1 MEKVFIELAV
11 EQLEKASSAL
21 QEINWEALDAASSN
35 ALHRAKDCIAEA
47 LDCLEDEE

>member
-21 QEINWEALDAASSN
+21 QKINWEALDAASSN
-35 ALHRAKDCIAEA
+35 ALRYAKTCIEDA
-47 LDCLEDEE
+47 LDCLEED